1 LRPLVAA
8 FAFLTRLPVWSGPL
22 RDVDLGRSL
31 TFFPIV
37 GLVLGLVLRGV
48 GSLLVGVVEP
58 TLAAVVLVALLAALT
73 GGLHL
78 DGVADVFDG
87 LGGGRG
93 DKQRTLDIM
102 RDSRIGAHGAAALV
116 LLLLAKVF
124 AVADLL
130 ARRDLASLVVFPAV
144 ARWAVTPA
152 IVFHPYARP
161 EGLGRAFNGE
171 ARPWQVA
178 GATAILALAIGAL
191 GQRFIAPAAGAL
203 VAASLLA
210 LWLRRRLGGLTGDV
224 YGAAIELAE
233 VAALAIAGAM
243 R

>member
-1 LRPLVAA
+1 MRPLVAA

-31 TFFPIV
+31 TFFPVV
-37 GLVLGLVLRGV
+37 GLVLGLVLRGT

-102 RDSRIGAHGAAALV
+102 RDSHIGAHGAAALV

-124 AVADLL
+124 AVAELL
-130 ARRDLASLVVFPAV
+130 ARRDLACLLVFPAV

-171 ARPWQVA
+171 ARSWEVA
-178 GATAILALAIGAL
+178 GATAILALAIGVI
-191 GQRFIAPAAGAL
+191 GPRFIAPAAGAL

-233 VAALAIAGAM
+233 VATLAIAGAM

>member
-1 LRPLVAA
+1 LRALVAA

-31 TFFPIV
+31 TFFPVV

-48 GSLLVGVVEP
+48 GSMLVGVLEP
-58 TLAAVVLVALLAALT
+58 TVAAVVLVALLAALT

-78 DGVADVFDG
+78 DGIADVFDG

-93 DKQRTLDIM
+93 DKRRTLDIM
-102 RDSRIGAHGAAALV
+102 RDSHIGAHGAAALV

-124 AVADLL
+124 AVSELL
-130 ARRDLASLVVFPAV
+130 ARRDLACLLVFPAV

-171 ARPWQVA
+171 ARPWEVLA
-178 GATAILALAIGAL
+178 ATSILSLALIAL
-191 GQRFIAPAAGAL
+191 GPRFFAPAVGAL
-203 VAASLLA
+203 VVVSLFA
-210 LWLRRRLGGLTGDV
+210 LWLRQLLGGLTGDV
-224 YGAAIELAE
+224 YGAAIELGE
-233 VAALAIAGAM
+233 VVTLAIAGAM